1 VYRPNFCAECGV
13 QILRERWHF
22 WTSRSFC
29 ADCSTSFRR
38 ERILLPLM
46 ACAALFVGGLLAGR
60 AMRQAAPPLL
70 VERAALP
77 LAPAP
82 SSQVKSEAPAPE
94 RAPGAGGQQD
104 AATLTER
111 EGGAEDAVYICGART
126 QKGTPCSRRVRGTG
140 RCWQHLGMPAMIPL
154 EKRLVARR

>member
-1 VYRPNFCAECGV
+1 
-13 QILRERWHF
+13 
-22 WTSRSFC
+22 
-29 ADCSTSFRR
+29 
-38 ERILLPLM
+38 M